1 MKIPLPMRPERI
13 ALGSA
18 QLTNTALSSSR
29 CLLHKEILGGCTY
42 QYWLPLFC
50 LKIISKLSNALSKLF
65 AHVPA
70 SCL

>member
-1 MKIPLPMRPERI
+1 MKIPLPVPPEGI

-18 QLTNTALSSSR
+18 RLINAALSFSR

-42 QYWLPLFC
+42 QYWPPLFC

-65 AHVPA
+65 AHVPE